1 MAVIKLVLLPM
12 MGLMLFR
19 AFHFPASEY
28 MPALILLASPTAT
41 VAYVMS
47 KEMQGDPDAA
57 VATISAVTLLSAL
70 TFTFWL
76 HQGA

>member
-1 MAVIKLVLLPM
+1 MILPA
-12 MGLMLFR
+12 MGLILFR
-19 AFHFPASEY
+19 TFSLPVSDY

-47 KEMQGDPDAA
+47 KEMRGDPDAA
-57 VATISAVTLLSAL
+57 VATISAVTILSAV

-76 HQGA
+76 HQGAS